1 MHDLHRFRYV
11 TERYPHLQGLRVAPL
26 GVPFLVSAAWRR
38 GQLSWVPGTSG
49 HGPGYWFLGL
59 MALAFIVSIALARY
73 YRQRFGSV
81 QPARRLEGPLLF
93 CGFLAVFFASTWAQ
107 DQFSSAVA
115 LPAVVIGVALGY
127 LGVAGGHLR
136 THYIAL
142 AAVCLGF
149 ATLGTFGVP
158 VHARDVL
165 LDDLVGVGLIVIGVG
180 DHLLLR
186 RTLEPVMPNVEAI

>member
-26 GVPFLVSAAWRR
+26 GVPFLLSAAWRA

-49 HGPGYWFLGL
+49 YGAGYWFLGL
-59 MALAFIVSIALARY
+59 MALALIVSVALARY

-81 QPARRLEGPLLF
+81 QPGRRLKGPLLF
-93 CGFLAVFFASTWAQ
+93 CGFLALFSASIWAQ
-107 DQFSSAVA
+107 EQFSSAVS
-115 LPAVVIGVALGY
+115 LPAVVIGTALGY
-127 LGVAGGHLR
+127 LGVSGGQLR
-136 THYIAL
+136 IHYLTL
-142 AAVCLGF
+142 AAVALGF
-149 ATLGTFGVP
+149 ATLGTFGVS

-165 LDDLVGVGLIVIGVG
+165 LDELIGIGLIVIGVG

-186 RTLEPVMPNVEAI
+186 RTLEPVSNVKTI